1 MSDFLSN
8 LTLGFSVA
16 LSFEGLWYCF
26 VGVTLGTF
34 VGVLPGIGAMAAIS
48 MLLPLTFGLDPT
60 HALILLAG
68 IYYGSNY
75 GGGIASILLN
85 LPGTPTAA
93 VTCLDG
99 YPMAQNGRAGVAL
112 LTTALASFIGSITG
126 MVIMAIFS
134 PPLAELALVFSAPEF
149 FSLMLMGLVAASMLG
164 SGSPLRAGAM
174 IGLGVLLG
182 LVGRDVHSGLMRF
195 TYGVDELY
203 EGLPIVAMA
212 LGIFGLPEVIR
223 NAKFMQARKTIAR
236 DVTFRSMI
244 PTRDEMRRSVGPVLR
259 GTGIGAFFGTLPG
272 TGGLLASFMSYAME
286 RRLSKHP
293 ERFGKGAIEGI
304 AGPESANNSAVQTA
318 FIPTLTLGIPG
329 DVVMAIMMGA
339 MIIHGIQ
346 PGASVITSH
355 PDLFWGLIA
364 SFAIGNLM
372 LLVLNVPLIGIWIR
386 MLTIPYSVLYP
397 FIIAFI
403 CIGVYSVHNS
413 VVDLFVLIFFG
424 ALGCLIAYLKFE
436 AAPLVL
442 GMILGPMLESS
453 LRRTLT
459 LYRGDYT
466 VLATRPIS
474 GIFIGLSALL
484 VAWAVYRYFR
494 RKPVR
499 S

>member
-8 LTLGFSVA
+8 LSLGFSVA
-16 LSFEGLWYCF
+16 LSLQGLWYCF
-26 VGVTLGTF
+26 IGVTLGTF

-48 MLLPLTFGLDPT
+48 MLLPITFGLDPT

-85 LPGTPTAA
+85 LPGTPTSA
-93 VTCLDG
+93 VTCLEG
-99 YPMAQNGRAGVAL
+99 YPMAQSGRAGVAL
-112 LTTALASFIGSITG
+112 LTTAIASFIGSIVG
-126 MVIMAIFS
+126 MVVMAIFS
-134 PPLAELALVFSAPEF
+134 PPLAKLALVFSAPEF
-149 FSLMLMGLVAASMLG
+149 FSLMLLGLVAASMLS
-164 SGSPLRAGAM
+164 SGSPLRACAM

-223 NAKFMQARKTIAR
+223 NARTLGRRTMSAK
-236 DVTFRSMI
+236 DVTYRSMI
-244 PTRDEMRRSVGPVLR
+244 PTREDLRRSVGAVAR
-259 GTGIGAFFGTLPG
+259 GVSLGSFFGTLPG
-272 TGGLLASFMSYAME
+272 TGGLLASFMSYAVE
-286 RRLSKHP
+286 RKLSKKP

-346 PGASVITSH
+346 PGAQVISSH

-372 LLVLNVPLIGIWIR
+372 LLILNVPFIGVWIR

-397 FIIAFI
+397 FIVAFI

-424 ALGCLIAYLKFE
+424 GLGCLIAYLRFE
-436 AAPLVL
+436 SAPLVL

-474 GIFIGLSALL
+474 GIFIAISALIL
-484 VAWAVYRYFR
+484 GWSIYRFLRTR
-494 RKPVR
+494 RAA
-499 S
+499 